1 MASAARKRLLRSQ
14 ANEKKGK
21 TTRKYT
27 WNENNRYG
35 GAPKKKV
42 KPPKTKQQFK
52 EQYDKDQATIQ
63 ELRAQIT
70 QLEKENRTLKGEQL
84 VAQAGLAVCGQDE
97 QIRVLRESGA
107 RAVKEADKWKARFMV
122 IKERFEQNFSKAAPM
137 QP

>member
-1 MASAARKRLLRSQ
+1 MASAARKKQLRQ
-14 ANEKKGK
+14 EANAARGK

-84 VAQAGLAVCGQDE
+84 VAQAGLAVCGHDE
-97 QIRVLRESGA
+97 QMRVLRESGA
-107 RAVKEADKWKARFMV
+107 RAVKEAEKWKARFMV
-122 IKERFEQNFSKAAPM
+122 IKERFEQNLSEVAPM
-137 QP
+137 QS